1 VAFVIQTI
9 QNLEN
14 FRKQLNA
21 ILAAIFSTANS
32 WTQAQT
38 FPAAG
43 IVIGTVKDMSG
54 TGSPEGE
61 VEAPV
66 GSTFRRTDGGTSTAF
81 YVKETGAATNTGWVA
96 K

>member
-1 VAFVIQTI
+1 MAFVIPTI

-21 ILAAIFSTANS
+21 IFAAIFSTANS
-32 WTQAQT
+32 WTQPQT
-38 FPAAG
+38 FPASG
-43 IVIGTVKDMSG
+43 IIIGTVKDLSG
-54 TGSPEGE
+54 TGTPEGA
-61 VEAPV
+61 VAAAV
-66 GSTFRRTDGGTSTAF
+66 GSTFRRTDGGTGTAF